1 MTTFDLPITI
11 IYVHDIR
18 LMPESGASAFAS
30 AVSNPLDTRDSR
42 EVCMA

>member
-1 MTTFDLPITI
+1 MTTFDPQITNI
-11 IYVHDIR
+11 SVHDIR

-30 AVSNPLDTRDSR
+30 AVSKPLDTRDSR